1 MTAGRDRRPDMRILL
16 SILFVLVPVATHA
29 VGHERIPLDSWSYGA
44 IERFEAL
51 GCCTLPE
58 DRPFTR
64 DEFIRIVEEIDRC
77 FGMRGGRDAGD
88 PYVSSRDDDRNTYE
102 WLRLRREYS
111 NPNGEQDDPSKRYDR
126 ALYWLDDEDGDIAL
140 EADFDLRGFSERAPF
155 GDDVEFYAA
164 SAPTVKIHLG
174 DRVTYDVRYQLLFG
188 PEHGDR
194 ADDRK
199 PSRRTRSFDGLTALF
214 DRSYALATWKHVD
227 VIAGR
232 DYVDWGPSGT
242 VDGLITPGQRYSIDQ
257 LGARLRF
264 GAFRMDAFQ
273 GQLWGDPERW
283 MAGHRLEGTFGRT
296 VVGLNETVV
305 YNSRG
310 LDMLYML
317 PLAWFYANQFNE
329 RNNDDNVIWSV
340 DAKTNF
346 IDGVTLY
353 GSVLIDDF
361 QVERKE
367 GYPDKL
373 GFDAG
378 FRWVPNRP
386 LGLSIRGHYRRVDI
400 YTYSHVDSLS
410 MYVTGAGDLAG
421 GDVLLGGA
429 PGPDADTWRLEAELF
444 PRAQWAVSAGIFG
457 TRIGE
462 GRDVRGFVP
471 GDEKNPPFP
480 SGVVD
485 QTTGFDLGARY
496 ELAGDSWVAFTYA
509 HAAAENRGNAAGND
523 PVTDAFRLEMRWDI
537 P

>member
-1 MTAGRDRRPDMRILL
+1 MRILL
-16 SILFVLVPVATHA
+16 SIFFVSMLAPVAAHA
-29 VGHERIPLDSWSYGA
+29 VGHERIPLDSWSYRA

-51 GCCTLPE
+51 GYCTLPE

-64 DEFIRIVEEIDRC
+64 DEFIHIVEGIVTRVAGETLSA
-77 FGMRGGRDAGD
+77 RDAYQLDRLEREFTASVARSD
-88 PYVSSRDDDRNTYE
+88 P
-102 WLRLRREYS
+102 RE
-111 NPNGEQDDPSKRYDR
+111 RYDR
-126 ALYWLDDEDGDIAL
+126 ALYVDDEDGSIAL
-140 EADFDLRGFSERAPF
+140 EADFDLRGFSERALF
-155 GDDVEFYAA
+155 GEEVEYYAA
-164 SAPTVKIHLG
+164 SAPTAKIHLG

-194 ADDRK
+194 ADDQK

-214 DRSYALATWKHVD
+214 DRSYVLATWKHVD

-232 DYVDWGPSGT
+232 DYVDWGPSRAAG
-242 VDGLITPGQRYSIDQ
+242 GLITPGERHSIDQ
-257 LGARLRF
+257 LGGRLRF
-264 GAFRMDAFQ
+264 GAFRLDAFQ

-296 VVGLNETVV
+296 VVGLSETVV

-310 LDMLYML
+310 IDMLYML

-329 RNNDDNVIWSV
+329 RDNDDNVIWSV
-340 DAKTNF
+340 DAKTNVV
-346 IDGVTLY
+346 DGVTLY
-353 GSVLIDDF
+353 GSLLIDDF
-361 QVERKE
+361 QFEREE

-386 LGLSIRGHYRRVDI
+386 LGLSVRGFYRRVDI
-400 YTYSHVDSLS
+400 YTYSHIDSLS
-410 MYVTGAGDLAG
+410 MYVSGAGDLSG
-421 GDVLLGGA
+421 GDVLLGGV
-429 PGPDADTWRLEAELF
+429 PGSDADTWRLDAEMF
-444 PRAQWAVSAGIFG
+444 PRAQLAVTAGVFG
-457 TRIGE
+457 SRIGE
-462 GRDVRGFVP
+462 GRDVRGFEP
-471 GDEKNPPFP
+471 GDDKNPPFP

-509 HAAAENRGNAAGND
+509 HATAKNRGNAPGND
-523 PVTDAFRLEMRWDI
+523 PVTDAFRLEIRWDI